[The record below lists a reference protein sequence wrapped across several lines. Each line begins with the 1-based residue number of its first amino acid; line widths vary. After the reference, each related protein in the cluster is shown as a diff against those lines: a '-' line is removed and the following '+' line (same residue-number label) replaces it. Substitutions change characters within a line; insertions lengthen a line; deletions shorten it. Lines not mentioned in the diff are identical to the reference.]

1 MQVVAIIHREK
12 GVYGVSFPDFP
23 GCTTVADDLDDAVA
37 NAGEVLA
44 SHAERLA
51 EEGLLPRP
59 RSLSELQSDRNFS
72 EKAKNAL
79 LFLVPYEPPS
89 RAVRVNITL
98 QESLLA
104 RVDRAAEAVSE
115 TRSAYLATAARLRM
129 RTVADRPRKLTQFSS
144 KQNVADAIEPD
155 DLGTWKGYLKLS
167 LVSCPISLHAA
178 SSSVERVSFVQVNR
192 KTGNPLDYQLID
204 SETGEAVMP
213 PDIARGYDIGEGRPA
228 LVEDYELA
236 ALHISSKYTI
246 EIDAFVPRAQIDER
260 YLVASYYVAPDGE
273 VGHEAFAVIRECMRP
288 KKMVAIGRVML
299 TNRERPIALEPL
311 GKGLRAMTLRHL
323 NEVRDEAEYFA
334 NLPDVHVPREMLALA
349 EHIVDTKTTDFD
361 PSRFKDHYE
370 SAVVEMLK
378 RKKVGVPIKSASP
391 ARSQS
396 NVINLMDALRRSLET
411 ERKRSVR
418 R

>member
-1 MQVVAIIHREK
+1 MHVVAIIHRD
-12 GVYGVSFPDFP
+12 GGTYRVSFPDFP
-23 GCTTVADDLDDAVA
+23 GCTTLADDLDKAVA

-44 SHAERLA
+44 VHAERLA
-51 EEGLLPRP
+51 EEGPLPRP
-59 RSLSELQSDRNFS
+59 RNVSELQSDPNFS
-72 EKAKNAL
+72 EKAKDAL
-79 LFLVPYEPPS
+79 LILVPYEPPS

-129 RTVADRPRKLTQFSS
+129 GTVAHRPGKLSRFSS
-144 KQNVADAIEPD
+144 SQNVADATEPD
-155 DLGTWKGYLKLS
+155 DLGTWKGYLKLT
-167 LVSCPISLHAA
+167 LISCPISLHAA

-204 SETGEAVMP
+204 SETGEAVAS
-213 PDIARGYDIGEGRPA
+213 PDIARGYDIGEGRPV
-228 LVEDYELA
+228 LVEDYELG
-236 ALHISSKYTI
+236 ALHTTSKDTI

-260 YLVASYYVAPDGE
+260 YLVASYYVAPDGV
-273 VGHEAFAVIRECMRP
+273 VGQQAFAVIREAMRP
-288 KKMVAIGRVML
+288 KKMVAIGRVVL
-299 TNRERPIALEPL
+299 RNRERPIALEPL

-334 NLPDVHVPREMLALA
+334 NLPDIHVPRDMLALA

-370 SAVVEMLK
+370 SAVIEMLK
-378 RKKVGVPIKSASP
+378 RKKAGLSMKSAAP
-391 ARSQS
+391 ARSQG
-396 NVINLMDALRRSLET
+396 NVINLMDVLRRSVEI
-411 ERKRSVR
+411 ERKRAAR